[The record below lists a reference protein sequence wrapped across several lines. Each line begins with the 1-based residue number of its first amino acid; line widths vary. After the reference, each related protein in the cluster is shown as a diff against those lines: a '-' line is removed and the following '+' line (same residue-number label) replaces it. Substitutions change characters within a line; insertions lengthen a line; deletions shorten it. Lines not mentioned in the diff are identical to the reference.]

1 MNPPIITTTAATP
14 QDSPITTLAHGMS
27 FSECENNYCLK
38 PPSVV
43 GSVKALNNLLLPE
56 PLPNK
61 RKMENASM
69 RNANNATTPT
79 ATIELEPKASISN
92 IKMENRYKD
101 AGLDGRIDT
110 NEYMDSKATRKH
122 SKKGRSSTKR
132 KEKSNRDGDLSFNE
146 RIDAINGA
154 HTSSNKNSIKRTQNH
169 TIKNTNKVTPND
181 QQICHPNDLH
191 CYGNQASNQYFESNQ
206 SQSQQRIHG
215 RGSVA
220 YRRRISTIDPQ
231 GLKRLANLDIKQ
243 LEELRTRALQRD
255 GRLPPTNENTDTKSE
270 PPIVVHSFIREPIK
284 FTTAALKK
292 QFESFTEGRETYS
305 LYIFSESNKFR
316 KACDWFVTQKWFDNV
331 ILLFIALNCI
341 TLAMERP
348 NIPNKCPERYFLSTA
363 NYIFTFVFT
372 LEMFVKVI
380 DRSETISH
388 LRI

>member
-27 FSECENNYCLK
+27 FSEWENNYCLK

-61 RKMENASM
+61 RKIENASM
-69 RNANNATTPT
+69 RNVNNATTT
-79 ATIELEPKASISN
+79 TTTIELEPKASISN

-101 AGLDGRIDT
+101 AGMENRLDA

-122 SKKGRSSTKR
+122 SVKKRSSTKR
-132 KEKSNRDGDLSFNE
+132 KEKSNRDADSSFNE
-146 RIDAINGA
+146 RIDSINGA
-154 HTSSNKNSIKRTQNH
+154 EISSNKNSIKRTQTN
-169 TIKNTNKVTPND
+169 TKNTNKVSPND
-181 QQICHPNDLH
+181 QQIFDPNDLN
-191 CYGNQASNQYFESNQ
+191 CYGNQASNQLNQYFETNQ
-206 SQSQQRIHG
+206 MQSQQRSHG

-231 GLKRLANLDIKQ
+231 GLKRLANLDLKQ

-255 GRLPPTNENTDTKSE
+255 GRLPPAIDEKTIKSE

-292 QFESFTEGRETYS
+292 QFESFTEGRETFS
-305 LYIFSESNKFR
+305 LYIFPETNKFR
-316 KACDWFVTQKWFDNV
+316 QACDWFVTQKWFDNV

-348 NIPNKCPERYFLSTA
+348 NIPPNCPERYFLSTA

-380 DRSETISH
+380 GRSH
-388 LRI
+388 H

>member
-27 FSECENNYCLK
+27 FSEWENNYCLK

-56 PLPNK
+56 PLPIK
-61 RKMENASM
+61 RKIENASI
-69 RNANNATTPT
+69 RNANNATTT
-79 ATIELEPKASISN
+79 TTTIELEPKASISN

-101 AGLDGRIDT
+101 AGAESRMDA
-110 NEYMDSKATRKH
+110 NEYMNPKATRKH
-122 SKKGRSSTKR
+122 SVKKRSSTKR
-132 KEKSNRDGDLSFNE
+132 KEKPNRDADLSLNE
-146 RIDAINGA
+146 RIDAINDA
-154 HTSSNKNSIKRTQNH
+154 EIVSNKNSIKRTQNN
-169 TIKNTNKVTPND
+169 TKNTTKVSPND
-181 QQICHPNDLH
+181 QQILFDPNDLH
-191 CYGNQASNQYFESNQ
+191 CYGNQASNQLNQYFDSNQ
-206 SQSQQRIHG
+206 LQSQQRSHG

-231 GLKRLANLDIKQ
+231 GFKRLANLDLKQ
-243 LEELRTRALQRD
+243 LEELRTRALERD
-255 GRLPPTNENTDTKSE
+255 GRLPPTDEKSIKSE

-292 QFESFTEGRETYS
+292 QFESFTEGRETFS
-305 LYIFSESNKFR
+305 LYIFPERNKFR
-316 KACDWFVTQKWFDNV
+316 QACDWFVTQKWFDNV

-348 NIPNKCPERYFLSTA
+348 NIPPNCPERYFLSTA

-380 DRSETISH
+380 D
-388 LRI
+388 